1 MYLVFTNPLDA
12 KVRVSV
18 RCLAAED
25 MRGGD
30 TTKQEPEG
38 VADKGGV
45 IRRVGVDEV
54 AAAENDVLMLDTP
67 AWMSGGSSTSVV
79 ASSSSPSSA
88 SPLHRASARGF
99 EAAFTMGAHDELSE
113 QGALWM
119 DDEDEEGDNGD
130 EPDSPMVV
138 ARRGNKVI
146 LAVNKVLCE
155 QLGSAGAPPSS
166 ASPTSSSSASS
177 AFALGDRLQ
186 LFLEMTGKGTVPL
199 LKARRY

>member
-30 TTKQEPEG
+30 TKEQEQEG
-38 VADKGGV
+38 DADKGGV

-54 AAAENDVLMLDTP
+54 AAAENDVLLLDTP

-119 DDEDEEGDNGD
+119 DDEDEEGDDGD

-155 QLGSAGAPPSS
+155 QLGSAGASPSS

-177 AFALGDRLQ
+177 SFALGDRLQ
-186 LFLEMTGKGTVPL
+186 LFLEMTGKGTVCL
-199 LKARRY
+199 LKA